1 MSFIYQQYETLFGFL
16 DSKIGPSRL
25 EHKPACYETRE
36 MLMECVMQSDCLVKN
51 ENNFK

>member
-1 MSFIYQQYETLFGFL
+1 MAWVYQQYENLFEFL
-16 DSKIGPSRL
+16 DNKVGPSRL

-36 MLMECVMQSDCLVKN
+36 MLMECVMQSHCMDKN